1 VSWKISKVLFF
12 VQGSDWL
19 AKLAG
24 DWEAAGDECG
34 EGVRRVILRFFLT
47 AIFFGC
53 ALLSIRILMD
63 LQLSAGSLSRWA

>member
-1 VSWKISKVLFF
+1 

-47 AIFFGC
+47 AIFF
-53 ALLSIRILMD
+53 LLRNVVDPDPHGFAMILVSWIHI
-63 LQLSAGSLSRWA
+63 LAGKNDS